1 MFHNTSNAIILIMG
15 RRSQTAS
22 KTKKSS
28 PPIVSKIDLRR
39 LKKKLRKL
47 GLSKNW
53 VNFVISP
60 IKFFR
65 KSKKKYQRFTK
76 RVDKRIIKFRKKISL
91 PIFNF
96 KDKTKETKNKKLK
109 KFSKE
114 ERRTRTFFTKLIWLR
129 FRIWILKKKIAC
141 RTFFR
146 NLKEGK
152 VTFPEFSLRKIFER
166 KKKRGRPR
174 KRKKTF
180 RIRSK
185 SGVIYYSNPFKNIF
199 NYYRNHPGQVVF
211 SVIFSVV
218 LFGGTYFMYDR
229 VLKGLPSPLDLV
241 EKEQIVTTRIL
252 DRNGKVLFRIYKDE
266 NRTLVPITAIPE
278 HVKQATI
285 SIEDKDF
292 YKHHGFSISGIIR
305 AAWANFQG
313 KPIQGGSTIT
323 QQLVKNRLLSPE
335 RTVERKI
342 REIIVSVLVEGTFEK
357 DEILEMYF
365 NEIAYGGA
373 IYGIEEASQK
383 YFGKSVS
390 KLSLAEG
397 AILAGLPQAP
407 SEYTPFG
414 SNPELAYSRQA
425 DVLRRMVEDG
435 YITQEQA
442 NAAMQEELQFKS
454 DKINIRAPHF
464 VMYVKELLAEKYG
477 EDVVNQGGL
486 EVRTTLDL
494 SLQDEAQQALVDELT
509 GLERLNVQNGAV
521 LVTNPQ
527 TGEILSMI
535 GSKNYFD
542 FANDGQ
548 VNVALRPRQPGS
560 SIKPITYALALERG
574 KSVIS
579 TIQDTPITYRV
590 VGSPPYSPKNYD
602 GKYHGNVPLKEAL
615 ASSYNIP
622 AVKLLAE
629 IGVDEMIDKAE
640 AMGITTWQDRKRFGL
655 SLTLGGG
662 EVLMTDMAQ
671 VYGTFAN
678 GGHTVELNPFL
689 EVKDVQGTTL
699 YRNDC
704 ALDGDNCLSVQTV
717 DNRVAFLISNILS
730 DNRARMPA
738 FGLFS
743 VLNIPE
749 QEVAVKTGTTN
760 SLRDNWTIGYT
771 TNRVVAVWVGN
782 NDNTSMSNVASGITG
797 ASPIWNSI
805 MRLNLDEDNPHK
817 FASPSGLIELD
828 VCPIAGT
835 LPCNGCR
842 TSKEMFILG
851 SQPTY
856 HCNGEVFT
864 QYQLSNL

>member
-1 MFHNTSNAIILIMG
+1 MD
-15 RRSQTAS
+15 RRSSTAS
-22 KTKKSS
+22 KNKKSS
-28 PPIVSKIDLRR
+28 PPQVPKIDLRK
-39 LKKKLRKL
+39 LKKRLRKF
-47 GLSKNW
+47 GLSNRW

-65 KSKKKYQRFTK
+65 KSKRNSRRLIVNFGKS
-76 RVDKRIIKFRKKISL
+76 VS
-91 PIFNF
+91 NF
-96 KDKTKETKNKKLK
+96 KDN
-109 KFSKE
+109 FVQ
-114 ERRTRTFFTKLIWLR
+114 
-129 FRIWILKKKIAC
+129 KIRAP
-141 RTFFR
+141 F
-146 NLKEGK
+146 
-152 VTFPEFSLRKIFER
+152 VR
-166 KKKRGRPR
+166 KKKRGRPKKVVKR
-174 KRKKTF
+174 AYRLRLRIYILKKKIALRKFYQNLLKGRFKFPKFSFKRKKKSKKKTF
-180 RIRSK
+180 KVRSK
-185 SGVIYYSNPFKNIF
+185 SGVIYYSNYFKNVF
-199 NYYRNHPGQVVF
+199 NYYRNHPGQVIFSIVF
-211 SVIFSVV
+211 SMV
-218 LFGGTYFMYDR
+218 LFSGTYLFYDR
-229 VLKGLPSPLDLV
+229 VLKDLPSPLDLV

-266 NRTLVPITAIPE
+266 NRTLVPISQIPE
-278 HVKQATI
+278 YVKQATI
-285 SIEDKDF
+285 AIEDQDF
-292 YKHHGFSISGIIR
+292 YQHHGFSVSGIVR
-305 AAWANFQG
+305 ALMANFQG

-335 RTVERKI
+335 RTIERKI

-365 NEIAYGGA
+365 NEIPYGGA

-390 KLSLAEG
+390 QLSLAEG
-397 AILAGLPQAP
+397 AMLAGLPQSP

-414 SNPELAYSRQA
+414 SNPELAYNRQA

-435 YITQEQA
+435 YITEDEA
-442 NAAMQEELQFKS
+442 VVAVQEELQFKS
-454 DKINIRAPHF
+454 DKIDIRAPHF

-486 EVRTTLDL
+486 EVRTSLDL
-494 SLQDEAQQALVDELT
+494 SLQEDAQQALVEELA

-535 GSKNYFD
+535 GSKDYFD

-548 VNVALRPRQPGS
+548 VNVTLRPRQPGS

-574 KSVIS
+574 KNVIS
-579 TIQDTPITYRV
+579 IIQDTPITYQV

-602 GKYHGNVPLKEAL
+602 GRYHGNVPLKEAL

-629 IGVDEMIDKAE
+629 IGVNDMIDKAE
-640 AMGITTWQDRKRFGL
+640 AMGISTWQDRKRFGL

-678 GGHTVELNPFL
+678 GGNTVDLNPFL
-689 EVKDVQGTTL
+689 EIKDVSGHTL

-704 ALDGDNCLSVQTV
+704 ALDGEDCFSVNTV
-717 DNRVAFLISNILS
+717 DSRVAYLISDILS
-730 DNRARMPA
+730 DNKARMPA
-738 FGLFS
+738 FGLYS
-743 VLNIPE
+743 VLNIPD
-749 QEVAVKTGTTN
+749 QQVAVKTGTTN

-771 TNRVVAVWVGN
+771 SDRVVAVWVGN

-797 ASPIWNSI
+797 ASPIWNAI
-805 MRLNLDEDNPHK
+805 MRMNLQEDNPHQ
-817 FASPSGLIELD
+817 FASPSGLVKVD
-828 VCPIAGT
+828 VCSVAGT
-835 LPCNGCR
+835 LPCNGCK
-842 TSKEMFILG
+842 TYSESFISG
-851 SQPTY
+851 TEPTY
-856 HCNGEVFT
+856 HCNGETFA
-864 QYQLSNL
+864 QYQLKNL